1 MTKQVNKTQ
10 SLRNGE
16 GSRKTSNEESI
27 QRTSVHF
34 PTQWQMPPQNKTQ
47 LGKALWTSTQK

>member
-16 GSRKTSNEESI
+16 GSRKTSNVRKHSADFGP
-27 QRTSVHF
+27 F
-34 PTQWQMPPQNKTQ
+34 PHPVTNATPKQDT
-47 LGKALWTSTQK
+47 TR